1 VCVGKQALIYGIADE
16 DLERSNETK
25 TSAVHFLR
33 FELPAAAIRALRA
46 GAGLSAG
53 VDHPGLTVRVEAI
66 PELLRES
73 LIADLA

>member
-1 VCVGKQALIYGIADE
+1 MRIIDIV
-16 DLERSNETK
+16 LERQQLERESK
-25 TSAVHFLR
+25 L
-33 FELPAAAIRALRA
+33 ELPAAAIQALRA